1 MEKFFTISKTAKMVD
16 MTTETLRHYDRINL
30 VKPCKTD
37 EWTGYRYYSGQ
48 EVVRLNTIKALQCMD
63 LTLAEIKE
71 ILEYSDF
78 DKIIKLLK
86 QAEMN
91 AESKIAELEYSK
103 AKIQRARKFYESKLQ
118 GENPPSNL
126 FIKTFPQRVLL
137 LSDTMEQPTL
147 NNLWDYHRHYYDQI
161 GENDKSNFVFED
173 LAGIY
178 EKGGIA
184 RLFAVCT
191 KYKQINGLNI
201 LPKGEYL
208 CADCTEETREQILKT
223 LLDTAKT
230 QYNIIPEFTVHLIV
244 LSGILQWNY
253 QIQILIKKL

>member
-1 MEKFFTISKTAKMVD
+1 MEKFFTISQTAKMVD
-16 MTTETLRHYDRINL
+16 MTAETLRHYDRINL
-30 VKPCKTD
+30 VKPSKTD
-37 EWTGYRYYSGQ
+37 EWTGYRYYSAQ
-48 EVVRLNTIKALQCMD
+48 EIVRLNTIKALQCMD

-78 DKIIKLLK
+78 DKIVKLLK
-86 QAEMN
+86 QAETK

-118 GENPPSNL
+118 GDQPSD
-126 FIKTFPQRVLL
+126 FFVKTFPQRVLL

-161 GENDKSNFVFED
+161 GEKDKSGFTFED

-178 EKGGIA
+178 ESGGA
-184 RLFAVCT
+184 SRLFAVCT
-191 KYKQINGLNI
+191 RYKKVKGLKV

-208 CADCTEETREQILKT
+208 CADCTEKNREQILKA
-223 LLDTAKT
+223 LLDTAKM
-230 QYNIIPEFTVHLIV
+230 QYGVIPEFIIHLIV

-253 QIQILIKKL
+253 QIQILLK

>member
-1 MEKFFTISKTAKMVD
+1 MEKFFTISQTAKMVD
-16 MTTETLRHYDRINL
+16 MTTETLRHYDRINM
-30 VKPCKTD
+30 VKPYKTD
-37 EWTGYRYYSGQ
+37 EWTGYRYYSVQ

-126 FIKTFPQRVLL
+126 FIKTFPQRVIL

-147 NNLWDYHRHYYDQI
+147 NNLWDYHSHYYDQI
-161 GENDKSNFVFED
+161 GENDKSNFAFED

-178 EKGGIA
+178 EKGGIS

-191 KYKQINGLNI
+191 KYKKINGLNI

-223 LLDTAKT
+223 LQKNEKT

-253 QIQILIKKL
+253 QIQILVKEL